1 MKPTLY
7 LQPRTGFCSRMLVLN
22 EAYLMAKECNARLVI
37 IWKQTADC
45 NCEYYMAFDKSQ
57 FSDIDCQVWQTF
69 EMSDFKGYLKKG
81 QMSSVFHCLGQV
93 VPWIK
98 SVTLRRKY
106 EKLKGQ
112 FYPYEERDRS
122 VQAGYAKQMEA
133 TLKEGKDVYCMAY
146 EGLTGYEGENFY
158 NLEAIKIGQGV
169 IEEAKAITGEQEYVS
184 VHIRRTD
191 HVVAIANS
199 KTDDFV
205 EKMQE
210 ELDRNPDT
218 RFFLATDDM
227 TEEERI
233 ISIFGDR
240 IIVQKNKDL
249 RRSSLEGM
257 HCSLI
262 DLMCLAGGKYVI
274 GSQRSIFS
282 KVSAQ
287 LNNIPLYIA
296 NEAKN

>member
-1 MKPTLY
+1 
-7 LQPRTGFCSRMLVLN
+7 MLVLN
-22 EAYLMAKECNARLVI
+22 EAYLMAKEYNARLVI
-37 IWKQTADC
+37 IWKQTGDC

-69 EMSDFKGYLKKG
+69 EMSDLKRYLRSGDIKSVVHCIG
-81 QMSSVFHCLGQV
+81 QL
-93 VPWIK
+93 VPWIR

-106 EKLKGQ
+106 EKLEGQ

-122 VQAGYAKQMEA
+122 IQAGYAKQMEA
-133 TLKEGKDVYCMAY
+133 KLKEGRDVYCMAY

-158 NLEAIKIGQGV
+158 NLEAIKIAQGV
-169 IEEAKAITGEQEYVS
+169 IDEAKAITGGEEYIS

-191 HVVAIANS
+191 HVVSIANS

-210 ELDRNPDT
+210 ELNQNPDT
-218 RFFLATDDM
+218 RFFLATDDL

-233 ISIFGDR
+233 ISIFGDK

-249 RRSSLEGM
+249 RRSSKEGM

-262 DLMCLAGGKYVI
+262 DLMCLAGGKCVI

-282 KVSAQ
+282 KVSAR
-287 LNNIPLYIA
+287 LNDIPLYIA